1 MLPLIQ
7 QGLRDP
13 EFLSE
18 LQYTYTSPTELEN
31 KRGLLF
37 INVKDKCF
45 CVKPGPWIEERVWQK
60 KREISFPLCHE
71 CGTKKEVYYAMRN
84 RVSDICIPRLR
95 STTETLRWDRPWS
108 GWNLDLSDFFLL
120 FFFSNLLIFS
130 FCSYISGDRLE
141 KLDRVEDST
150 KDATENW
157 NSIQE
162 TYRDA
167 YPYKGHKI
175 NWLFSTN

>member
-7 QGLRDP
+7 PELRDP

-60 KREISFPLCHE
+60 KREIAFPLCHE

-95 STTETLRWDRPWS
+95 STTETLLWDRPWS
-108 GWNLDLSDFFLL
+108 GY
-120 FFFSNLLIFS
+120 NLLVLFIYLRRQTWKTRQGWRLNQR
-130 FCSYISGDRLE
+130 CHWELEQHSG
-141 KLDRVEDST
+141 
-150 KDATENW
+150 N
-157 NSIQE
+157 IQ
-162 TYRDA
+162 RCI
-167 YPYKGHKI
+167 PI
-175 NWLFSTN
+175 QRS